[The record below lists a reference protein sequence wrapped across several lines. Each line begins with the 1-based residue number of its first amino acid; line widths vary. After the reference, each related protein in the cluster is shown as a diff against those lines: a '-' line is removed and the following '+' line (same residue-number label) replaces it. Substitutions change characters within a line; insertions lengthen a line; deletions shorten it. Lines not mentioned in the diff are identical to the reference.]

1 MLNLLLAI
9 LNFLVLLLGVYWSF
23 RKKSFS
29 FLFYLA
35 LTVIYGIPGLVDAIA
50 YNSYRDYTQAFLFS
64 IGFTLCVVI
73 AHILSGRLLHNKMK
87 FLNKFNNPDKP
98 FLGTREATQISF
110 ALLLAGTFFLFLDVY
125 VGTGL
130 LPYEVFAADWHVVG
144 FSNRTFLHSIGVIL
158 FTVGSSAFIMAI
170 IFKRWVI
177 VLLSFLICV
186 YVTMGLG
193 IRFFTA
199 PMFAPVLLYYL
210 ALGNVKPKKML
221 AGLLIGVLFTFGV
234 FMVQTMR
241 WEKDRTINALLD
253 PLMYIKTYNR
263 IVAMDSGEF
272 SLRYVYYYLVN
283 EIPETHEPGDGST
296 YLRLFLMPIPS
307 SVIPDIKPTDF
318 TQTMYDYFYDWDRG
332 RGGTAHP
339 LLFGD
344 AWANFMW
351 LGVFVG
357 LFWGMLF
364 GLLDRILNGIQASIR
379 YMFMAP
385 ITTFMFFLARGAVYS
400 SVTFIYYGFILITMT
415 LFAYYVFKRLF
426 NKGLHSNFANR

>member
-1 MLNLLLAI
+1 MDLLLAV

-35 LTVIYGIPGLVDAIA
+35 LLVIYGIPGIVDAFA
-50 YNSYRDYTQAFLFS
+50 YGKYRDYTDAFLFS
-64 IGFTLCVVI
+64 IGFTLCVVLG
-73 AHILSGRLLHNKMK
+73 HIFMGRFLQNKMK
-87 FLNKFNNPDKP
+87 FLQKFNDPRTP
-98 FLGTREATQISF
+98 FLGTKEATYLSF
-110 ALLLAGTFFLFLDVY
+110 SLLLGGTFFLFLDVY

-130 LPYEVFAADWHVVG
+130 LPYEVFSAHWHVVA
-144 FSNRTFLHSIGVIL
+144 FNNRTFLHAIGVIL
-158 FTVGSSAFIMAI
+158 FTVGSSAFVMAI
-170 IFKRWVI
+170 IFKRWVVALI
-177 VLLSFLICV
+177 SFLICV

-193 IRFFTA
+193 IRFFAA
-199 PMFAPVLLYYL
+199 PMFAPVLLYFL

-221 AGLLIGVLFTFGV
+221 LGFLIGVLFTFGV

-241 WEKDRTINALLD
+241 WENNRTFKALLD
-253 PLMYIKTYNR
+253 PIMYIKTYNR
-263 IVAMDSGEF
+263 LVAMDTGEF

-283 EIPETHEPGDGST
+283 KVPEEHAPGEGST
-296 YLRLFLMPIPS
+296 YLRLALMPIPS
-307 SVIPDIKPTDF
+307 SLIPDLKPVDF
-318 TQTMYDYFYDWDRG
+318 TQTMYDYYYDWDRG

-351 LGVFVG
+351 PGILVG

-364 GLLDRILNGIQASIR
+364 GLFDRLLNGVQESIR

-385 ITTFMFFLARGAVYS
+385 VTTFMFFLARGAIYS
-400 SVTFIYYGFILITMT
+400 SVTFIYYGFILIILT
-415 LFAYYVFKRLF
+415 LVVYHLFKRLF
-426 NKGLHSNFANR
+426 NKWFYYKLANR